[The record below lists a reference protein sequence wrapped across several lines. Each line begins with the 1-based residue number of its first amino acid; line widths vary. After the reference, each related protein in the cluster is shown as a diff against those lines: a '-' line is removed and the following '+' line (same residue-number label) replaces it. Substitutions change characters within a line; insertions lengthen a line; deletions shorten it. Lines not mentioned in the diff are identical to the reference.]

1 MAGIGGGSV
10 LDVTKL
16 VAAFIDSDQQVE
28 DCFGMG
34 FIRRKGLWFACLPTT
49 AGTGS
54 EVSPNAILLDERDHL
69 KKGIVSPFLIAD
81 VAYVDPKL
89 TWTVPAKVTADTGMD
104 ALTHCI
110 EAYTNKFAHP
120 SVDIYAL
127 QGIRLI
133 AANLERAVTLA
144 RDNKPAD
151 LSDNPA
157 YVEARE
163 ALAFGS
169 LYGGLCLGP
178 VNTAAVHALSYPLGG
193 EFHIPHGL
201 SNAILLPSVMKFNM
215 PANIKRHAEVAIA
228 LGCEPGK
235 NDEETAQRGVD
246 FIYRLAAAV
255 GIPDKLTALGI
266 RRRYGQSRHAGAAPA
281 EKQPSRGHRAGR
293 PRHLQLTLLIM
304 SHMLPCHSSPK
315 NKEDMKP
322 ILAITMG
329 DPAGIG
335 PEITVRALNRKET
348 YEKCRPVVT
357 GDAAIIGQAVR
368 LLGLNLQVN
377 AIQNVKEAK
386 FEFGTIDVIDLQ
398 CVDLATF
405 EFGKVQP
412 QCGNA
417 AFQYIKKAIELA
429 MADEV
434 DGTVTAPLNKEAL
447 NLAGH
452 HYDGHTE
459 IYATFTNTKK
469 YAMMLAEVRHDAGRR
484 EHPRHPCFDACSP
497 AQGLRPGEE
506 GPCHRVR
513 RTHRRCL
520 PPVRY

>member
-1 MAGIGGGSV
+1 MKQITLLQPQKIVFGTGCIQTLVEDYKKMGLQRLFVLTAPPIRPLIEDTLAELKGAGVSIEVFQDIVAEPTVNDFKKILEVARQFKADSVVGVGGGSV

-16 VAAFIDSDQQVE
+16 IAAFINSDQQVE
-28 DCFGMG
+28 DCFGTG
-34 FIRRKGLWFACLPTT
+34 FIKQKGLWFACLPTT

-133 AANLERAVTLA
+133 AANLEKAVKNGQ
-144 RDNKPAD
+144 DQ
-151 LSDNPA
+151 
-157 YVEARE
+157 EARE

-228 LGCEPGK
+228 LGCQPGA

-246 FIYRLAAAV
+246 FIYQLADAV
-255 GIPDKLTALGI
+255 GIPKKLTDLGI
-266 RRRYGQSRHAGAAPA
+266 PMTAVDGMAQAAM
-281 EKQPSRGHRAGR
+281 QV
-293 PRHLQLTLLIM
+293 Q
-304 SHMLPCHSSPK
+304 
-315 NKEDMKP
+315 
-322 ILAITMG
+322 
-329 DPAGIG
+329 
-335 PEITVRALNRKET
+335 
-348 YEKCRPVVT
+348 
-357 GDAAIIGQAVR
+357 R
-368 LLGLNLQVN
+368 LLKNN
-377 AIQNVKEAK
+377 
-386 FEFGTIDVIDLQ
+386 
-398 CVDLATF
+398 
-405 EFGKVQP
+405 P
-412 QCGNA
+412 R
-417 AFQYIKKAIELA
+417 
-429 MADEV
+429 EV
-434 DGTVTAPLNKEAL
+434 
-447 NLAGH
+447 
-452 HYDGHTE
+452 TE
-459 IYATFTNTKK
+459 QDARDIYNSL
-469 YAMMLAEVRHDAGRR
+469 Y
-484 EHPRHPCFDACSP
+484 
-497 AQGLRPGEE
+497 
-506 GPCHRVR
+506 
-513 RTHRRCL
+513 
-520 PPVRY
+520 

>member
-1 MAGIGGGSV
+1 MKAITLLQPQKIVFGTGCIQTFTDDYKKMGLRRLFVLTAPPIRPLIEGTMDELKAAGIAVEVFQDIVAEPTVNDFKRILEAARQFQADSVAGIGGGSV

-16 VAAFIDSDQQVE
+16 VAAFINSQQQVE
-28 DCFGMG
+28 DCFGTG

-151 LSDNPA
+151 LSDKPA

-266 RRRYGQSRHAGAAPA
+266 PQTAVDGMAKAAM
-281 EKQPSRGHRAGR
+281 QV
-293 PRHLQLTLLIM
+293 Q
-304 SHMLPCHSSPK
+304 
-315 NKEDMKP
+315 
-322 ILAITMG
+322 
-329 DPAGIG
+329 
-335 PEITVRALNRKET
+335 
-348 YEKCRPVVT
+348 
-357 GDAAIIGQAVR
+357 R
-368 LLGLNLQVN
+368 LLKNN
-377 AIQNVKEAK
+377 
-386 FEFGTIDVIDLQ
+386 
-398 CVDLATF
+398 
-405 EFGKVQP
+405 P
-412 QCGNA
+412 R
-417 AFQYIKKAIELA
+417 
-429 MADEV
+429 EV
-434 DGTVTAPLNKEAL
+434 
-447 NLAGH
+447 
-452 HYDGHTE
+452 TE
-459 IYATFTNTKK
+459 QDARDIYNSL
-469 YAMMLAEVRHDAGRR
+469 Y
-484 EHPRHPCFDACSP
+484 
-497 AQGLRPGEE
+497 
-506 GPCHRVR
+506 
-513 RTHRRCL
+513 
-520 PPVRY
+520 

>member
-1 MAGIGGGSV
+1 MKAITLLQPQKIVFGTGCIETFTDDYKKMGLQRLFVLTAPPIRPLIEGTLDELKAAGVAVEVFQDIVAEPTVNDFKRILEVARQFRADSVVGIGGGSV

-16 VAAFIDSDQQVE
+16 VAAFINSDQQVE
-28 DCFGMG
+28 DCFGTG

-81 VAYVDPKL
+81 AAYVDPKL

-215 PANIKRHAEVAIA
+215 PSNVKRHAEVAIA

-266 RRRYGQSRHAGAAPA
+266 PQTAVDGMAKAAM
-281 EKQPSRGHRAGR
+281 QV
-293 PRHLQLTLLIM
+293 Q
-304 SHMLPCHSSPK
+304 
-315 NKEDMKP
+315 
-322 ILAITMG
+322 
-329 DPAGIG
+329 
-335 PEITVRALNRKET
+335 
-348 YEKCRPVVT
+348 
-357 GDAAIIGQAVR
+357 R
-368 LLGLNLQVN
+368 LLKNN
-377 AIQNVKEAK
+377 
-386 FEFGTIDVIDLQ
+386 
-398 CVDLATF
+398 
-405 EFGKVQP
+405 P
-412 QCGNA
+412 R
-417 AFQYIKKAIELA
+417 
-429 MADEV
+429 EV
-434 DGTVTAPLNKEAL
+434 
-447 NLAGH
+447 
-452 HYDGHTE
+452 TE
-459 IYATFTNTKK
+459 QDARDIYNSL
-469 YAMMLAEVRHDAGRR
+469 Y
-484 EHPRHPCFDACSP
+484 
-497 AQGLRPGEE
+497 
-506 GPCHRVR
+506 
-513 RTHRRCL
+513 
-520 PPVRY
+520 

>member
-1 MAGIGGGSV
+1 MKAITLLQPQKIVFGTGCIQTFTDDYKKMGLRRLFVLTAPPIRPLIEGTLDELKAAGIAVEVFQDIVAEPTVNDFKRILEAARQFQADSVAGIGGGSV

-28 DCFGMG
+28 DCFGTG

-157 YVEARE
+157 YDEARE

-266 RRRYGQSRHAGAAPA
+266 PQTAVDGMAKAAM
-281 EKQPSRGHRAGR
+281 QV
-293 PRHLQLTLLIM
+293 Q
-304 SHMLPCHSSPK
+304 
-315 NKEDMKP
+315 
-322 ILAITMG
+322 
-329 DPAGIG
+329 
-335 PEITVRALNRKET
+335 
-348 YEKCRPVVT
+348 
-357 GDAAIIGQAVR
+357 R
-368 LLGLNLQVN
+368 LLKNN
-377 AIQNVKEAK
+377 
-386 FEFGTIDVIDLQ
+386 
-398 CVDLATF
+398 
-405 EFGKVQP
+405 P
-412 QCGNA
+412 R
-417 AFQYIKKAIELA
+417 
-429 MADEV
+429 EV
-434 DGTVTAPLNKEAL
+434 
-447 NLAGH
+447 
-452 HYDGHTE
+452 TE
-459 IYATFTNTKK
+459 QDARDIYNSL
-469 YAMMLAEVRHDAGRR
+469 Y
-484 EHPRHPCFDACSP
+484 
-497 AQGLRPGEE
+497 
-506 GPCHRVR
+506 
-513 RTHRRCL
+513 
-520 PPVRY
+520 

>member
-1 MAGIGGGSV
+1 MKQITLLQPQKIVFGTGCIQTLVEDYKKMGLQRLFVLTAPPIRPLIEDTLAELKSAGVNIEVFQDIVAEPTVNDFKKILEVARQFKADSVVGVGGGSV

-16 VAAFIDSDQQVE
+16 IAAFINSDQQVE
-28 DCFGMG
+28 DCFGTG
-34 FIRRKGLWFACLPTT
+34 FIKQKGLWFACLPTT

-133 AANLERAVTLA
+133 AANLEKAVKNGQ
-144 RDNKPAD
+144 DQ
-151 LSDNPA
+151 
-157 YVEARE
+157 EARE

-228 LGCEPGK
+228 LGCQPGK

-246 FIYRLAAAV
+246 FIYQLADAV
-255 GIPDKLTALGI
+255 GIPKKLTYLGI
-266 RRRYGQSRHAGAAPA
+266 PQTAVDGMAKAAM
-281 EKQPSRGHRAGR
+281 QV
-293 PRHLQLTLLIM
+293 Q
-304 SHMLPCHSSPK
+304 
-315 NKEDMKP
+315 
-322 ILAITMG
+322 
-329 DPAGIG
+329 
-335 PEITVRALNRKET
+335 
-348 YEKCRPVVT
+348 
-357 GDAAIIGQAVR
+357 R
-368 LLGLNLQVN
+368 LLKNN
-377 AIQNVKEAK
+377 
-386 FEFGTIDVIDLQ
+386 
-398 CVDLATF
+398 
-405 EFGKVQP
+405 P
-412 QCGNA
+412 R
-417 AFQYIKKAIELA
+417 
-429 MADEV
+429 EV
-434 DGTVTAPLNKEAL
+434 
-447 NLAGH
+447 
-452 HYDGHTE
+452 TE
-459 IYATFTNTKK
+459 QDARDIYNSL
-469 YAMMLAEVRHDAGRR
+469 Y
-484 EHPRHPCFDACSP
+484 
-497 AQGLRPGEE
+497 
-506 GPCHRVR
+506 
-513 RTHRRCL
+513 
-520 PPVRY
+520 

>member
-1 MAGIGGGSV
+1 MKAITLLQPQKIVFGTGCIQTFTDDYKKMGLRRLFVLTAPPIRPLIEGTLDELKAAGIAVEVFQDIVAEPTVNDFKKILKEARQFQADSVAGIGGGSV

-28 DCFGMG
+28 DCFGTG

-144 RDNKPAD
+144 RDYKPAD

-215 PANIKRHAEVAIA
+215 PSNVKRHAEVAIA

-266 RRRYGQSRHAGAAPA
+266 PQTAVDGMAKAAM
-281 EKQPSRGHRAGR
+281 QV
-293 PRHLQLTLLIM
+293 Q
-304 SHMLPCHSSPK
+304 
-315 NKEDMKP
+315 
-322 ILAITMG
+322 
-329 DPAGIG
+329 
-335 PEITVRALNRKET
+335 
-348 YEKCRPVVT
+348 
-357 GDAAIIGQAVR
+357 R
-368 LLGLNLQVN
+368 LLKNN
-377 AIQNVKEAK
+377 
-386 FEFGTIDVIDLQ
+386 
-398 CVDLATF
+398 
-405 EFGKVQP
+405 P
-412 QCGNA
+412 R
-417 AFQYIKKAIELA
+417 
-429 MADEV
+429 EV
-434 DGTVTAPLNKEAL
+434 
-447 NLAGH
+447 
-452 HYDGHTE
+452 TE
-459 IYATFTNTKK
+459 QDARDIYNSL
-469 YAMMLAEVRHDAGRR
+469 Y
-484 EHPRHPCFDACSP
+484 
-497 AQGLRPGEE
+497 
-506 GPCHRVR
+506 
-513 RTHRRCL
+513 
-520 PPVRY
+520 

>member
-1 MAGIGGGSV
+1 MKAITLLQPQKIVFGTGCIETFTEDYKKMGLLRLMVLTAPPILPLIEEPLANLKAAGVSIEIFQNILAEPTVNDFKKILEAARQFKADSVVGIGGGSV

-16 VAAFIDSDQQVE
+16 VAAFINSDQQVE
-28 DCFGMG
+28 DCFGTG
-34 FIRRKGLWFACLPTT
+34 FIKRKGLWFACLPTT

-69 KKGIVSPFLIAD
+69 KKGIVSPYLIAD
-81 VAYVDPKL
+81 AAYVDPKL

-266 RRRYGQSRHAGAAPA
+266 PQTAVDGMAKAAM
-281 EKQPSRGHRAGR
+281 QV
-293 PRHLQLTLLIM
+293 Q
-304 SHMLPCHSSPK
+304 
-315 NKEDMKP
+315 
-322 ILAITMG
+322 
-329 DPAGIG
+329 
-335 PEITVRALNRKET
+335 
-348 YEKCRPVVT
+348 
-357 GDAAIIGQAVR
+357 R
-368 LLGLNLQVN
+368 LLKNN
-377 AIQNVKEAK
+377 
-386 FEFGTIDVIDLQ
+386 
-398 CVDLATF
+398 
-405 EFGKVQP
+405 P
-412 QCGNA
+412 R
-417 AFQYIKKAIELA
+417 
-429 MADEV
+429 EV
-434 DGTVTAPLNKEAL
+434 
-447 NLAGH
+447 
-452 HYDGHTE
+452 TE
-459 IYATFTNTKK
+459 QDARDIYNSL
-469 YAMMLAEVRHDAGRR
+469 Y
-484 EHPRHPCFDACSP
+484 
-497 AQGLRPGEE
+497 
-506 GPCHRVR
+506 
-513 RTHRRCL
+513 
-520 PPVRY
+520 